1 MKKNNPMYKQ
11 FLDQYEHQ
19 WFECL
24 AVFASSID
32 SLKDKKEDEIEY
44 DKIKKI
50 FSLLEEEKRI
60 MDDIRFLK
68 KKYSNLYKRY
78 KKEKSEESEEL
89 EKLWNKFS
97 KDKDKPAEE
106 VYDLV
111 VEAMYNYYDTTNVE
125 KKSAE
130 LSWIEELK
138 EETTQQSEWIDKHLL
153 ESEDI
158 NFSVFHKDGT
168 MSYEEKIRK
177 NITNSITKYVDLVFD
192 FDQFYTFG
200 LEKDSQSVQAE
211 EKIYEDSIKTETK
224 YEMLRYF
231 NQLCNFRD
239 LQNKS
244 KSLPHA

>member
-1 MKKNNPMYKQ
+1 MYKQ

-68 KKYSNLYKRY
+68 KKYSNLYKQY
-78 KKEKSEESEEL
+78 KKEQSEEDKEFKE
-89 EKLWNKFS
+89 LWNKFS
-97 KDKDKPAEE
+97 KDNDKPTEE
-106 VYDLV
+106 IFELV
-111 VEAMYNYYDTTNVE
+111 VEAMSNYDKISVE
-125 KKSAE
+125 KKSDE

-138 EETTQQSEWIDKHLL
+138 EQTAQQSDCIDKHLL
-153 ESEDI
+153 EPEDI
-158 NFSVFHKDGT
+158 NFSIFDKDGT
-168 MSYEEKIRK
+168 MSYESEIRK

-200 LEKDSQSVQAE
+200 IEKDPQSVQAE
-211 EKIYEDSIKTETK
+211 EKIYDDSVKTEMK

-239 LQNKS
+239 LLKKS
-244 KSLPHA
+244 DSVPHA